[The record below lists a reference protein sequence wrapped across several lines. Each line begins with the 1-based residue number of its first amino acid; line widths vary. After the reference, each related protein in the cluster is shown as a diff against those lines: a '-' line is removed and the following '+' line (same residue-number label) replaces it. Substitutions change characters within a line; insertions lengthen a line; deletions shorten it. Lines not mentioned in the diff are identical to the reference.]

1 MNHNNS
7 KALFLSI
14 FMMFLMISA
23 HGQNRYL
30 HLTGSIENEEKVSA
44 DLVITGEKIYGFIQ
58 NHFTREA
65 PLRVTGSLLDG
76 GIINL
81 IDKTTDIEFITAT
94 MSENDLIT
102 GKWKDF
108 AGEERPFEMS
118 VIYPEGSH
126 KFGVTA
132 VSSMQSLID
141 SPDSP
146 MAVFESCILTPSNS
160 LNKAFNDS
168 FMTLVYKDLFKS
180 NNASDP
186 NVMLKS
192 HESAFFDQY
201 RVNNTDINT
210 KENYQYLNWEKRKIL
225 SVVFNESDLVSL
237 NFQDYT
243 YTGGTSGLEMNKY
256 LVFDFTKGNKI
267 GIYDILQKE
276 KENTLSELIK
286 SEICRKLNIDPSG
299 QLTDNGFFSNDVFVT
314 SNFCLTSYGI
324 VFHYNTYELAGQE
337 TGPLSVYLPF
347 NNLTEV
353 LISEGITARIVVK

>member
-1 MNHNNS
+1 MTNNFRIATVFS
-7 KALFLSI
+7 AL
-14 FMMFLMISA
+14 MFLIALQSL
-23 HGQNRYL
+23 GQDRYL
-30 HLTGSIENEEKVSA
+30 HLRGSIESEEKVSA
-44 DLVITGEKIYGFIQ
+44 DLVITGEKIHGFIQ
-58 NHFTREA
+58 NHFTHEA
-65 PLRVTGSLLDG
+65 PRRVTGSLLDG

-81 IDKTTDIEFITAT
+81 IDKTTDIEFITAR

-118 VIYPEGSH
+118 VMYPEGSR
-126 KFGVTA
+126 KFGVNA
-132 VSSMQSLID
+132 ISSMQSLID

-146 MAVFESCILTPSNS
+146 MAAFESCIFIPSNS
-160 LNKAFNDS
+160 VNKAFDDS
-168 FMTLVYKDLFKS
+168 FMTMVYKDLFKS
-180 NNASDP
+180 NNANDP

-210 KENYQYLNWEKRKIL
+210 KENYQFLNWEKRKIL

-243 YTGGTSGLEMNKY
+243 YTGGASGLEMNRY
-256 LVFDFTKGNKI
+256 LVFDFTKGAKI
-267 GIYDILQKE
+267 GIFDIIQKE
-276 KENTLSELIK
+276 KETVLVDLIK
-286 SEICRKLNIDPSG
+286 AEISRKLNIDSSG
-299 QLTDNGFFSNDVFVT
+299 LLTDYGFFSNDVFVT

-353 LISEGITARIVVK
+353 LIKEGIIERISK